1 MEDKKFMIVS
11 NNKIYVCNGI
21 DELKPKINALNTF
34 NFTYCVYYL
43 CQGEWTELLI
53 SADELIQTFDRGLAD
68 GLKGVSNGG
77 CSKK

>member
-1 MEDKKFMIVS
+1 MEDKKFIIVS
-11 NNKIYVCNGI
+11 NNRIYVCNGI

-34 NFTYCVYYL
+34 NFTYRVYYL

-68 GLKGVSNGG
+68 GLKGVSYGG